1 MSDGDRGRHPK
12 NIGKKIPQK
21 LLLFGGDCHAVN
33 EFLITKSEKSIFALL
48 QYLNSLLRSF
58 GYVIQANNPISG
70 LFIILAIGIASY
82 KAMFSALLMSSLA
95 FIFAKLIQQDI
106 LGNLN
111 GFFSYNAVL
120 HAVVSVGY
128 VPTVYSTVS
137 VSEPKFWLF
146 LFMYILIFC
155 LLNNTI
161 PPRILSSHLLD
172 PPIKWSGNH
181 SELAD
186 QIKNE
191 SFMINSTLSSPD
203 LNGSRQRR
211 DVDGENYLEALLD
224 NEQKWTSTDDNIEIK
239 LPEEEQIGDFSNA
252 THLHWGEFFSGTI
265 MALSQVYGLNDI
277 PCSVLMFLALVVYS
291 PTTAL
296 FSYAGSFVGTLLGVF
311 LTSDYEKVYNGTWG
325 YNGLLSSGALA
336 GFGFVLTPQSAFL
349 AFIAVLFCTVFQHFI
364 TPLFDSINVPVFHIP
379 FIVTTFIFLLVSAEV
394 EKALPRPGIYTY
406 PEKHRR
412 EFKNANIANMEG
424 YLNRARGSDEV

>member
-1 MSDGDRGRHPK
+1 MHF
-12 NIGKKIPQK
+12 I
-21 LLLFGGDCHAVN
+21 LFYFFASVDYA
-33 EFLITKSEKSIFALL
+33 FSIFIHFIFF
-48 QYLNSLLRSF
+48 Q
-58 GYVIQANNPISG
+58 VIQANNPISG

-146 LFMYILIFC
+146 LFMVTLISVYFTSSFANLFRYVWHYPIPCFTIPFNILQYILIFC

-364 TPLFDSINVPVFHIP
+364 TPLFDS
-379 FIVTTFIFLLVSAEV
+379 VS
-394 EKALPRPGIYTY
+394 
-406 PEKHRR
+406 
-412 EFKNANIANMEG
+412 
-424 YLNRARGSDEV
+424 